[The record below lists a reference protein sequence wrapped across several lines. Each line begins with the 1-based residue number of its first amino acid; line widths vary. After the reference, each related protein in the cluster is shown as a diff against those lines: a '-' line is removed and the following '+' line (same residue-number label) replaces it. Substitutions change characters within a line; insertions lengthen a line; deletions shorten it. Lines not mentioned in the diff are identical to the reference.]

1 MLQDHFSPTNAA
13 HRNMDPG
20 PDRHGQQ
27 FWMQARSPRRL
38 TAGPKT
44 KKEKKKNREKI
55 EGASLLAISRES
67 EQ

>member
-1 MLQDHFSPTNAA
+1 
-13 HRNMDPG
+13 MDPG

-38 TAGPKT
+38 TAGPEI
-44 KKEKKKNREKI
+44 KKEKKKPKKKKKV
-55 EGASLLAISRES
+55 GASLLANSRES